1 MPEFIYILWY
11 PSHKYWDN
19 IEKRLNNSEDM
30 KIVKSREY
38 KFSSEKD
45 FETVLTRI
53 YKTDTIG
60 SENWMHIQKKIN
72 MLVRK
77 NSVSWQFRVLYVKVK
92 NPKYKWYSFTVQTM
106 HLIKL
111 KRQIR
116 NKFRD
121 FIPNY
126 KYDII
131 IHSTDN
137 VRQTYLLTNVLRKL

>member
-1 MPEFIYILWY
+1 MCILWY
-11 PSHKYWDN
+11 PSHKYWDS
-19 IEKRLNNSEDM
+19 IEEKLNNSEDM
-30 KIVKSREY
+30 KIVRSIPYR
-38 KFSSEKD
+38 FSSEED
-45 FETVLTRI
+45 FRNILTRI
-53 YKTDTIG
+53 YKTDTVG
-60 SENWMHIQKKIN
+60 SGNWMHIQKKIH

-77 NSVSWQFRVLYVKVK
+77 NPTSWQFRVLHVKVK
-92 NPKYKWYSFTVQTM
+92 NPKYQWASFTVQTM

-116 NKFRD
+116 KEFRD

-137 VRQTYLLTNVLRKL
+137 VRQTYLLKNVLRKVGN